1 MIHWDLITPAPNS
14 RVISHC
20 GGTLEDSLRLPC
32 IHPSPPTS
40 PPWPLK
46 HHSPVPPQQSHENT
60 RSSVIHFSLQAPFFY
75 EATSTELHLSGPNGI
90 QRFSNTF
97 GLPST
102 DMVETSSGQYLWL
115 VWFLFTLWVLG
126 LFSSVGRF
134 FFLVLHHPCNS
145 ASLHLQ
151 YVRMLAW
158 PCQASAHWCF
168 SELSPQPK
176 ERAAPPT
183 SNCLNPLQRQ
193 TRTRQLSSNG
203 QRKTGCRPACGFSH
217 SKTHDLSVYVF
228 VYECL
233 LSAWE
238 RLWVGERNIEVQ
250 TWCLTHERH
259 ERKKNPTYNDGRTL
273 FQSTLGQVWSAT
285 SRWHDSD
292 KRKTRGK
299 WPRGTLLTAWR
310 YLLFEVAHTFNP
322 SYSYRN
328 PCDRNT
334 TLLLKHQ
341 SLLDFV

>member
-134 FFLVLHHPCNS
+134 FFPCPS
-145 ASLHLQ
+145 PSL
-151 YVRMLAW
+151 
-158 PCQASAHWCF
+158 
-168 SELSPQPK
+168 
-176 ERAAPPT
+176 
-183 SNCLNPLQRQ
+183 
-193 TRTRQLSSNG
+193 QLSKLAFTVCAYACMTMSSLSSLMFLWAFSSAKGARGSSNI
-203 QRKTGCRPACGFSH
+203 QLSESTSKADENKTAELKRAEKNWMPAC
-217 SKTHDLSVYVF
+217 
-228 VYECL
+228 
-233 LSAWE
+233 
-238 RLWVGERNIEVQ
+238 LWVLPFKDPRPECVCVCVRVLTFCVRETVSGRAEHRSPDMMFD
-250 TWCLTHERH
+250 TWKTWKKKKSHIQRWAHTLSKYTGSGVECHKQVTWLRQEENKRKVASRDSTDSLTL
-259 ERKKNPTYNDGRTL
+259 PA
-273 FQSTLGQVWSAT
+273 VWSST
-285 SRWHDSD
+285 HIQ
-292 KRKTRGK
+292 
-299 WPRGTLLTAWR
+299 PQ
-310 YLLFEVAHTFNP
+310 LFIP
-322 SYSYRN
+322 
-328 PCDRNT
+328 
-334 TLLLKHQ
+334 
-341 SLLDFV
+341 